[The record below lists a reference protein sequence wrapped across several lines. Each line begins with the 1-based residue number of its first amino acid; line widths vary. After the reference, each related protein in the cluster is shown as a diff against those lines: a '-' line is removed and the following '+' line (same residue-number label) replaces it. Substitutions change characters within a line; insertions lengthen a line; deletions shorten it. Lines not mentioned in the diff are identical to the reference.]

1 MINSLFM
8 LGSSYNKDK
17 KISIIFIIGWIIY
30 MLVNYNF
37 SLGYIFPI
45 INISVLLTITITIKL
60 INNKKL
66 NTILSVISILIWS
79 IIIDFICYFMYPN
92 MTNGQN
98 MISYIWQGILFNYKY
113 IFTNIMAIYF
123 INLIIFIKEKTKEKV
138 FKKKIIL
145 INM

>member
-8 LGSSYNKDK
+8 LGSSYNKDN

-45 INISVLLTITITIKL
+45 INISILLIITIKL

-66 NTILSVISILIWS
+66 NTILSIMSILIWS
-79 IIIDFICYFMYPN
+79 IIIDFICYFMYPT
-92 MTNGQN
+92 MANGQN
-98 MISYIWQGILFNYKY
+98 IISYIWQGVLFNYKY
-113 IFTNIMAIYF
+113 IFTNVMTICS
-123 INLIIFIKEKTKEKV
+123 INLILFINEKIKEKNL
-138 FKKKIIL
+138 KKKIVSIKV
-145 INM
+145 